1 MAPIAKMETRE
12 KDGGL
17 GGVQFLEGEDDLLR
31 RRILAAMKVG
41 VSQGMQQITSSMHPI
56 FQ

>member
-1 MAPIAKMETRE
+1 METRE

-41 VSQGMQQITSSMHPI
+41 VSQGKQASGRQ
-56 FQ
+56 

>member
-1 MAPIAKMETRE
+1 METRE

-17 GGVQFLEGEDDLLR
+17 GGVQFLEGEDDFLR

-41 VSQGMQQITSSMHPI
+41 VSQGKQQKNSL
-56 FQ
+56 